1 MIKLENLSYKVSDK
15 ETGKEKYIL
24 KDLNLEFLKNKVTV
38 ITGHNGSGKSTLI
51 KLLMGIISPTSG
63 KILVDDKD
71 ITSLS
76 IQERANMGLTIAFQQ
91 PVRFKGLT
99 VKDLLNLASKK
110 QGKLSD
116 ACEYLAKVGLCAK
129 DYIDRELDDRLSGG
143 ELKRIELAIALAK
156 GGNILLFDEPEA
168 GIDLW
173 SFDGLVNIFKEL
185 KNKTVIIVSH
195 QKKLLDNADYILLL
209 NNNHNAILGTKK
221 EMLDNLNKPQCG
233 KLGGLI
239 NG

>member
-1 MIKLENLSYKVSDK
+1 MIKLENISYKVSDK

-24 KDLNLEFLKNKVTV
+24 KNLNLEFPKNKVTV

-51 KLLMGIISPTSG
+51 KLIMGIISPTSG
-63 KILVDDKD
+63 KIYANGKD

-76 IQERANMGLTIAFQQ
+76 TSERANEGLTIAFQQ

-99 VKDLLNLASKK
+99 VRDLLNLAIKK

-143 ELKRIELAIALAK
+143 EFKRIELAIALAK
-156 GGNILLFDEPEA
+156 GGDILLFDEPEA

-173 SFDGLVNIFKEL
+173 SFDGLVNIFKQL

-209 NNNHNAILGTKK
+209 NTSHNALLGEKK
-221 EMLDNLNKPQCG
+221 EMLEILNKPQCN

>member
-1 MIKLENLSYKVSDK
+1 MIKLENISYKVSDK

-24 KDLNLEFLKNKVTV
+24 KNLNLEFPKNKVTV

-51 KLLMGIISPTSG
+51 KLIMGIISPTSG
-63 KILVDDKD
+63 KIYANGKD

-76 IQERANMGLTIAFQQ
+76 ISERANEGLTIAFQQ

-99 VKDLLNLASKK
+99 VQDLLNLAIKK

-156 GGNILLFDEPEA
+156 GGDILLFDEPEA

-209 NNNHNAILGTKK
+209 NNSHDAILGKK
-221 EMLDNLNKPQCG
+221 RDMLENLSKPQCN

-239 NG
+239 NA

>member
-1 MIKLENLSYKVSDK
+1 MIKLENISYKVSDK

-24 KDLNLEFLKNKVTV
+24 KNLNLEFPKNKVTV

-51 KLLMGIISPTSG
+51 KLIMGIISPTSG
-63 KILVDDKD
+63 KIYANEKD

-76 IQERANMGLTIAFQQ
+76 TSERANEGLTIAFQQ

-99 VKDLLNLASKK
+99 VRDLLNLAIKK

-156 GGNILLFDEPEA
+156 GGDILLFDEPEA

-209 NNNHNAILGTKK
+209 NTSHNALLGEKK
-221 EMLDNLNKPQCG
+221 EMLEILNKPQCN

>member
-1 MIKLENLSYKVSDK
+1 MIKLENISYKVSDK

-24 KDLNLEFLKNKVTV
+24 KNLNLEFPKNKVTV

-51 KLLMGIISPTSG
+51 KLIMGIISPTSG
-63 KILVDDKD
+63 KIYANGKD

-76 IQERANMGLTIAFQQ
+76 TSERANEGLTIAFQQ

-99 VKDLLNLASKK
+99 VRDLLNLAIKK

-156 GGNILLFDEPEA
+156 GGDILLFDEPEA

-209 NNNHNAILGTKK
+209 NNSHDAILGEKK
-221 EMLDNLNKPQCG
+221 EMLEYLNKPQCN

>member
-24 KDLNLEFLKNKVTV
+24 KNLNLEFPKNKVTV

-63 KILVDDKD
+63 KILVNGTD
-71 ITSLS
+71 ITPLQ

-99 VKDLLNLASKK
+99 VRDLLNLASKK
-110 QGKLSD
+110 QGKLAD

-156 GGNILLFDEPEA
+156 GGDILLFDEPEA

-209 NNNHNAILGTKK
+209 NNNHNAILGTKN
-221 EMLDNLNKPQCG
+221 EMLENLNKPQCA